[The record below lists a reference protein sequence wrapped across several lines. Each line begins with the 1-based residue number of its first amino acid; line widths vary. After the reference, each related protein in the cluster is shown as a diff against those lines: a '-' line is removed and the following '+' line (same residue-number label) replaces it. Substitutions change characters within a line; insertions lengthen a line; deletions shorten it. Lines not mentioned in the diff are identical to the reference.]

1 MNANILPM
9 QKPIILGHLYN
20 AFPLSVAS
28 FHPSFYYWIYTNF
41 TNLKVFEH
49 DFSLDIVFDT
59 GNIIDHPG
67 TYPLLNVEKIKNT
80 DFVFSDLLHTLKH
93 YIDTR
98 KYIYLFMDEFYINNR
113 LSYQKRHFVHE
124 TFIYGYDD
132 FNEEFEVCGFND
144 KMIYCTHRVPYASIY
159 EGLLNNR
166 YTDGWA
172 GFTYILEL
180 NNKQVFDL
188 NIDKIY
194 HSFEH
199 NVNLSQDQYSTFGLE
214 PNVAAYGNSI
224 YSFLE
229 DVFLHKKHKME
240 QSSVVRNMYVIQE
253 YHSLQQRRIEFLQN
267 HGYIHHLPEEL
278 LTSYACNVK
287 DSKTVLNIILKNYIK
302 NKPDNTEVILGLLK
316 DISEKERSCSNYF
329 LQQLYGYRM

>member
-1 MNANILPM
+1 MNANILPI
-9 QKPIILGHLYN
+9 QKPMIRGHLYN

-28 FHPSFYYWIYTNF
+28 FHPSFYNWIYTNF

-59 GNIIDHPG
+59 GNIIDHPE

-80 DFVFSDLLHTLKH
+80 DLVLSDLLQTFKH
-93 YIDTR
+93 YIDTG

-113 LSYQKRHFVHE
+113 SSYQKRHFIHE

-132 FNEEFEVCGFND
+132 LKEEFEVCGFND
-144 KMIYCTHRVPYASIY
+144 KMIYCTHLVPYASIY
-159 EGLLNNR
+159 EGLVNNQ

-180 NNKQVFDL
+180 DIGQIFDL
-188 NIDKIY
+188 NLDKIY

-214 PNVAAYGNSI
+214 HNVAAYGNSI

-229 DVFLHKKHKME
+229 DVYLHKKHKME
-240 QSSVVRNMYVIQE
+240 HSSVVRNMYVIQE
-253 YHSLQQRRIEFLQN
+253 YHLLKQSCIEFLQN

-287 DSKTVLNIILKNYIK
+287 NSKTALNIILKNYIT
-302 NKPDNTEVILGLLK
+302 NKPDNTKIILGLLK
-316 DISEKERSCSNYF
+316 SISEKESYCSNYI
-329 LQQLYGYRM
+329 LQQLHG